1 MAIIQNKFTA
11 RWFCSTRTFVS
22 YISAVEYHALNF
34 SGRGAII
41 QKRYRDC
48 MTSRQDKSHRIINH
62 LEEIET
68 VRYHRTNKAGVPLS
82 SIKTPEVMARLRVY
96 ESQGIQFTAVQ
107 RSYPARLGSQS
118 CRWPAETGGGRPPSR
133 SE

>member
-1 MAIIQNKFTA
+1 
-11 RWFCSTRTFVS
+11 
-22 YISAVEYHALNF
+22 
-34 SGRGAII
+34 
-41 QKRYRDC
+41 

-68 VRYHRTNKAGVPLS
+68 VRYHRTNKVGVPLS
-82 SIKTPEVMARLRVY
+82 SIKTPDEVMARLRVY

-107 RSYPARLGSQS
+107 HSYPARLGSQP